1 MRTMTDFLTWSP
13 IGLGR
18 WFGTVV
24 RVHVLLIVFV
34 LFELLSKAI
43 PILWDKGHLRDLP
56 ATACWLGLL
65 LLVLAL
71 HELSHAL
78 TASWLDCDQ
87 EEVHLWPLGSLVG
100 PTFGPRS
107 SEHSLVALAG
117 PITSGALFL
126 ASAIG
131 VTVIGHAKFAWNP
144 FGNPADFGA
153 PRLASGE
160 LAAALSPV
168 WVAGWFGY
176 LNYILFLVNLIPALP
191 FDTGRW
197 LRSYL
202 SSNSVVSPRE
212 SIAAPWTAH
221 TCALLLGI
229 IGLVWLLSG
238 PREGWT
244 TLIALAILIELFV
257 RIEARI
263 MDEGGFLEDGAFG
276 YDFTEGYTS
285 LESGAPKVRP
295 YRESALKRWRRRRS
309 DLRRQRRLAREA
321 AEEKRMDEI
330 LQKLHQEGRGALT
343 YEEHR
348 FLVRVST
355 RYRNRTKTRD

>member
-1 MRTMTDFLTWSP
+1 MGNMTDFLTWSP
-13 IGLGR
+13 LSLGR
-18 WFGTVV
+18 WFGTTV

-34 LFELLSKAI
+34 LFEFSTSAI
-43 PILWDKGHLRDLP
+43 SLAVKGHLRELP

-65 LLVLAL
+65 LLALAL
-71 HELSHAL
+71 HELGHAL

-87 EEVHLWPLGSLVG
+87 EDVHLWPLGSLVG
-100 PTFGPRS
+100 PAFGPRS
-107 SEHSLVALAG
+107 SEQSLVALAG
-117 PITSGALFL
+117 PVTSGTLFL
-126 ASAIG
+126 IMAIG
-131 VTVIGHAKFAWNP
+131 VSVFGGAQFVWNP
-144 FGNPADFGA
+144 FGNEGDLGA
-153 PRLASGE
+153 PRLPSGE

-176 LNYILFLVNLIPALP
+176 LNYVLFLINLIPALP
-191 FDTGRW
+191 FDAGRW
-197 LRSYL
+197 LRAYL

-212 SIAAPWTAH
+212 NIAAPWTAH

-229 IGLVWLLSG
+229 IGIVWLLSRRPG
-238 PREGWT
+238 GL
-244 TLIALAILIELFV
+244 TLIALAVLIEVFV
-257 RIEARI
+257 RIEARM

-309 DLRRQRRLAREA
+309 ELRRQRRLAREA
-321 AEEKRMDEI
+321 ADEKRMDEI

-343 YEEHR
+343 FEEHR
-348 FLVRVST
+348 FLVRVSA
-355 RYRNRTKTRD
+355 RYRNRIRTRE